1 MQTVP
6 QMWNIFFWILP
17 FLFCLP
23 FMKYLSRQT
32 CSKVPYGICVHVL
45 TLNQQLHTISPSST
59 HLVLHGSWWGR
70 LTCKELQPWALQ
82 TPLFGQNAFHASLIT
97 PEGHLL
103 YLDTNAMQD
112 ILLVLFYQLLLLYA
126 ELLLSNR
133 HCAVCHACVDLLV
146 SAAYQMGTILPLFNK
161 WGN

>member
-1 MQTVP
+1 MKY
-6 QMWNIFFWILP
+6 FFWILP

-112 ILLVLFYQLLLLYA
+112 ILLVLLYQLLLLYA